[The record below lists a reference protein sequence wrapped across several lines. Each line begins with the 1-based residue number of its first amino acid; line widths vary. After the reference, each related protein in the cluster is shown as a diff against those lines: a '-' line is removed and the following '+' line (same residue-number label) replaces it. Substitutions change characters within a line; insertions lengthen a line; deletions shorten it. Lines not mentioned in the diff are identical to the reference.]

1 MSRKSKVLDN
11 LSSIIT
17 DKYIINENE
26 IENVNVCCEFIY
38 EIEANAIYVVDKRD
52 EEHIMHSLESIIL
65 TLIFAMMANCNRFTE
80 VYLFMCKHFNWLDR
94 HIHFDNVMPSISTL
108 RRVISYIKPA
118 DLEQL
123 CVKVMNNFLKN
134 NAPLYQN
141 GDLIIEDIKPMDGK
155 TANSSDRKSS
165 KNGKVSKMNAMSIVS
180 VKNGNCEATEFIG
193 DKTNEIPTGPELLK
207 RVNVKNTLVTFDAL
221 STQKDTIDYI
231 AGNEGYYIAPVKGN
245 QEALENSLVE
255 YFSDNKLYNEAKK
268 ESYKLVVEKA
278 HGTVEKREYIFT
290 NDIDWLPNKE
300 KWLKLK
306 SIGIAKRTYLENNE
320 TKTDTRYFI
329 TNIDSKEIEILSSG
343 IRNEWCVENQL
354 HFYLDTVFQED
365 KNTCFVENTQ
375 KNLNII
381 RKFCLSMLKIFKKN
395 TKISMNDIRFSIAMD
410 YEYEIEKI
418 LKSLYQ

>member
-1 MSRKSKVLDN
+1 MARKSKVLN
-11 LSSIIT
+11 SLSNVIC
-17 DKYIINENE
+17 DEYIINDNE
-26 IENVNVCCEFIY
+26 IESVNVSCEFVY

-52 EEHIMHSLESIIL
+52 EEHITHSLESIIL

-80 VYLFMCKHFNWLDR
+80 IHLFMCKHFDWLDK
-94 HIHFDNVMPSISTL
+94 HIHFDNGIPSISPL
-108 RRVISYIKPA
+108 RRVISFINPK

-123 CVKVMNNFLKN
+123 CVNVMSKFLKN
-134 NAPLYQN
+134 NKPLYKN
-141 GDLIIEDIKPMDGK
+141 DDLIIEDIKPMDGK

-165 KNGKVSKMNAMSIVS
+165 KNGKVSKMNAMSVVS

-207 RVNVKNTLVTFDAL
+207 RVNVENNLITFDAL

-231 AGNEGYYIAPVKGN
+231 AENGGYYIAPVKGN
-245 QEALENSLVE
+245 QETLENNLIE
-255 YFSDNKLYNEAKK
+255 YFSDSKLYNNAKQ
-268 ESYKLVVEKA
+268 ESYKIVVEKA
-278 HGTVEKREYIFT
+278 HATVEKREYIFT

-306 SIGIAKRTYLENNE
+306 SIGIAKRTYMDNNQ
-320 TKTDTRYFI
+320 TITDTRYFI
-329 TNIDSKEIEILSSG
+329 SNIDAKEIEILSSG
-343 IRNEWCVENQL
+343 IRKEWSIENEL

-381 RKFCLSMLKIFKKN
+381 RKFCLSMLKAFKK
-395 TKISMNDIRFSIAMD
+395 TSKLSMNDIRFSIAMD

-418 LKSLYQ
+418 LKTLYK

>member
-1 MSRKSKVLDN
+1 MARRSKVLDN
-11 LSSIIT
+11 LSNVIS
-17 DKYIINENE
+17 DEYIINENE
-26 IENVNVCCEFIY
+26 IESVNVCCEFIY

-80 VYLFMCKHFNWLDR
+80 IYLFMCKHFNWLDK
-94 HIHFDNVMPSISTL
+94 HIHFDNGMPSISTL
-108 RRVISYIKPA
+108 RRVISYINPA

-207 RVNVKNTLVTFDAL
+207 RVNVKNILVTFDAL

-231 AGNEGYYIAPVKGN
+231 ARNEGYYIAPVKGN
-245 QEALENSLVE
+245 QGALENNLIE
-255 YFSDNKLYNEAKK
+255 YFSAN
-268 ESYKLVVEKA
+268 KLVVEKA

-306 SIGIAKRTYLENNE
+306 SIGIAKRTYVENNE
-320 TKTDTRYFI
+320 TKSDTRYFI
-329 TNIDSKEIEILSSG
+329 SNIDYKEIEILSNG
-343 IRNEWCVENQL
+343 IRKEWSIENQL

-381 RKFCLSMLKIFKKN
+381 RKFCLSMLKVFKKS
-395 TKISMNDIRFSIAMD
+395 TKLSMNDIRFSIAMD